1 MKTIKIKIKIRK
13 WEDNQYRAYLPID
26 RSSRPKAFLRKIAL
40 KICSKFKGESPC
52 RSAIC
57 TILTVRF
64 LKAMKVYGTHPLHRK
79 RLLTSSLL
87 KSHEIFY

>member
-1 MKTIKIKIKIRK
+1 MKTIKIKIRK

-26 RSSRPKAFLRKIAL
+26 RRKIVL
-40 KICSKFKGESPC
+40 KICSKFTGESPC
-52 RSAIC
+52 RSAIY

-64 LKAMKVYGTHPLHRK
+64 LKAMEVYGTHPLHRK

-87 KSHEIFY
+87 KSHEIF